1 MQRDK
6 MFRKLIIKFGVLALI
21 ANTLISPALANDAYM
36 PELIP
41 MPQDSVMFM
50 MVEPSNLQNYN
61 YLILKKDAHLQSSNS
76 IDWMSCNSFEDPTC
90 DFNDQSKAIFANS
103 VLPFCLDPLQGH
115 CVESLSFAK
124 EGEEFIPAKFLRN
137 AEGGQR
143 FPAVPNMDFPGDGA
157 PSIWQADNAKHSAG
171 NNYSVVVRLS
181 MNYNHNSKKFT
192 PNTLNATVVPIRE
205 VSGNYKPDFVSG
217 AANNCAFLE
226 IGKCG
231 YPQDFPKDTRVKLSF
246 RVTSKIGGWFQGRL
260 KDPRLEVS
268 RLDANTNIITV
279 DASPSTVARFAVP
292 KIKSQFTEQEKEFY
306 SYSRW
311 GTAAG
316 EGSGPEGG
324 QTSYSFPFIE
334 YFRESLKDTA
344 SGINTYWSLTTTAS
358 GQGSRCLSDTSKV
371 QGIVTTNAMGYDG
384 NSPSFVNGFLDYKVS
399 GFHYLPD
406 GKTEVQG
413 TYDLIMRSDTARC
426 LYGFTAAPIYAT
438 VNVVSGNS
446 STIVGTTTVSE
457 KNGWLKLAA
466 YGFTFSEKTLKV
478 KITQPKNQKYS
489 ITCKKGKVVK
499 KVSGI
504 KPRCPTG
511 FKL

>member
-1 MQRDK
+1 MINK
-6 MFRKLIIKFGVLALI
+6 SVIGFSVISLVASTIM
-21 ANTLISPALANDAYM
+21 SPASANDAYM

-41 MPQDSVMFM
+41 TPQDSVMFM
-50 MVEPSNLQNYN
+50 MVEPSNTSNFN
-61 YLILKKDAHLQSSNS
+61 YLIVKKDAHLQSSNS
-76 IDWMSCNSFEDPTC
+76 IDWIYCNSFEDPTC
-90 DFNDQSKAIFANS
+90 DFNDQSKDFVANS

-124 EGEEFIPAKFLRN
+124 AGEEFIPAKFLRST
-137 AEGGQR
+137 EGGKTY
-143 FPAVPNMDFPGDGA
+143 PAVPNLNFPGDGA
-157 PSIWQADNAKHSAG
+157 PSIWQADNAQHSAG
-171 NNYSVVVRLS
+171 NNYSVVVRLN
-181 MNYNHNSKKFT
+181 MNYDHNSKKFT

-231 YPQDFPKDTRVKLSF
+231 YPQDFPQDTKVKLSF

-344 SGINTYWSLTTTAS
+344 SGINTYWSLTTTAA

-413 TYDLIMRSDTARC
+413 TYDLVMRSETARC
-426 LYGFTAAPIYAT
+426 LYGFSAAPIYAT
-438 VNVVSGNS
+438 VNIVSGNS
-446 STIVGTTTVSE
+446 STIVGTTTVNE

-478 KITQPKNQKYS
+478 KITQPANQKYS
-489 ITCKKGKVVK
+489 IVCKKGKVVK

-504 KPRCPTG
+504 KPKCPKG
-511 FKL
+511 YKI

>member
-1 MQRDK
+1 MINK
-6 MFRKLIIKFGVLALI
+6 SVIGFGVI
-21 ANTLISPALANDAYM
+21 TLVASTIMSPASANDAYM

-41 MPQDSVMFM
+41 TPQNSVTFM
-50 MVEPSNLQNYN
+50 MVEPSNTQNFN
-61 YLILKKDAHLQSSNS
+61 YLITKKEAQLQSNNS
-76 IDWMSCNSFEDPTC
+76 IDWIYCNSFEDPKC
-90 DFNDQSKAIFANS
+90 DFNDQSQTLVVNS
-103 VLPFCLDPLQGH
+103 ILPFCTDLTQGH
-115 CVESLSFAK
+115 CVESLLFAK
-124 EGEEFIPAKFLRN
+124 EGEDFIPAKYLRSP
-137 AEGGQR
+137 EGGQT
-143 FPAVPNMDFPGDGA
+143 FPASPSMDFPGDGA
-157 PSIWQADNAKHSAG
+157 PSIWQADNAQHSAG

-181 MNYNHNSKKFT
+181 MIYDHNSKKFT
-192 PNTLNATVVPIRE
+192 PHTLNATVVPIRE

-217 AANNCAFLE
+217 ATNNCAFIE

-231 YPQDFPKDTRVKLSF
+231 YPQDFPKDTKVKLSF
-246 RVTSKIGGWFQGRL
+246 RVTNKIGGWFQGRL
-260 KDPRLEVS
+260 KDPKLEVS

-292 KIKSQFTEQEKEFY
+292 KIKSLFTDQEKEFY
-306 SYSRW
+306 SFSRW

-358 GQGSRCLSDTSKV
+358 GSGSGCLSDTSKV

-406 GKTEVQG
+406 GQTEVQG
-413 TYDLIMRSDTARC
+413 TYDLVMRSETARC
-426 LYGFTAAPIYAT
+426 LYGFSAAPIYAT
-438 VNVVSGNS
+438 VNIVSGSS
-446 STIVGTTTVSE
+446 STIVGTTTVNE

-489 ITCKKGKVVK
+489 IVCKKGKVVK

-504 KPRCPTG
+504 KPKCPKG
-511 FKL
+511 FKI